1 MFGLAGSVLAS
12 WEQTP
17 PLPVALNNVMIA
29 DVAVIM
35 AVVHQGCSLSPALSH
50 HLHWV

>member
-17 PLPVALNNVMIA
+17 PLPVALNNGSNHSRGPSGM
-29 DVAVIM
+29 
-35 AVVHQGCSLSPALSH
+35 
-50 HLHWV
+50 